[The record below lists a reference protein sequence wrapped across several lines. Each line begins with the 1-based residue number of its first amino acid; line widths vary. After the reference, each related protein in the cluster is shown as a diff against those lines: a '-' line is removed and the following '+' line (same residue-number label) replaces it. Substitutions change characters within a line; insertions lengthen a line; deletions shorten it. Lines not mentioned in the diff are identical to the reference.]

1 MANYGYGDG
10 TRRYSDEDLYGRGSY
25 YDRDYERDY
34 GQGFNREYGR
44 GEHMGEEYRGGYGS
58 YGRGSEYRGDYG
70 GTYARE
76 YRGGDDRDD
85 YYEQARDFATSGT
98 GIGAGAA
105 VLALAA
111 FGIGWLVGTRW
122 HAETHERIGG
132 MPRSDLRP
140 APTLD
145 DYHGHVSINDPDA
158 KAGTPPD
165 ADEVVGAQ
173 RSGKSARE
181 SAEALKDADGK
192 QAQSRQSAT
201 AGTTGTVGT
210 APGTVKTS

>member
-1 MANYGYGDG
+1 MANYGHRDDV
-10 TRRYSDEDLYGRGSY
+10 RPYSDEDYYGQSGY

-34 GQGFNREYGR
+34 GRGYNREYGR
-44 GEHMGEEYRGGYGS
+44 GTEYRGEVGVYE
-58 YGRGSEYRGDYG
+58 RGPEYRGDYG
-70 GTYARE
+70 QGYARD
-76 YRGGDDRDD
+76 YTRASGHDQGRDHGGWM
-85 YYEQARDFATSGT
+85 QSGT

-140 APTLD
+140 SPTLD

-158 KAGTPPD
+158 PAGTPPD
-165 ADEVVGAQ
+165 ANEVVGSEP
-173 RSGKSARE
+173 SGKSARE
-181 SAEALKDADGK
+181 SAETLKDADGK
-192 QAQSRQSAT
+192 QGRPRETAT
-201 AGTTGTVGT
+201 AGSDASSGTSNG
-210 APGTVKTS
+210 GRSKS